1 MYSLSV
7 GNKSN
12 NVLLP
17 LPTQNPFLTQMATF
31 YTELK
36 LKKNTATASSLS
48 SEIIKQMKKKNFKPT
63 KLSKCKRSKQNVQK
77 ENNQNI
83 KTKHL
88 KSDVQYYWSLN
99 YGGKC
104 LYQLNVPSIGLAANG
119 KNSSLWKILI

>member
-88 KSDVQYYWSLN
+88 KSDVQYY
-99 YGGKC
+99 
-104 LYQLNVPSIGLAANG
+104 
-119 KNSSLWKILI
+119 